1 MNYLDPEY
9 QEFLRRQM
17 LGQTEP
23 VMLDPSLVPPEQV
36 AVNAVAPAA
45 EVEPE
50 PKPMTELEQIQ
61 ARIGQASA
69 QTQDAA
75 KQYQDWLAGLG
86 GRFRSDMERQSQ
98 ALEGASREARD
109 MGLLHQ
115 STGRNLA
122 LLGLKDAAQPYQQM
136 AVQAAQ
142 IQGQAPQKQQQL
154 FSDYLQKVAGLEGR
168 GLESKMEMA
177 GRLEQGARGELTK
190 YQERLANDVRHA
202 QDMAAKAATEE
213 ERLKWKSEEVQRDR
227 ELKLLLASMARDA
240 SAAARDKREDDADR
254 KLDRK
259 MFHADEDYLPT
270 PAELTPAEISGAR
283 AAYKSTKDLRMAIP
297 ELSAMVEKLGRGAK
311 LSPTEL
317 SRASTLA
324 NHIQLSMKGEDQ
336 YGLGVLT
343 GPDLQLLR
351 KAVPDPE
358 TINWSFLMQT
368 GPTRLAQTLDNI
380 NRSYDARMT
389 SLGFKRKSVA
399 GSDIGAKQ
407 KELDEINRKLGE

>member
-17 LGQTEP
+17 LGQAEP

-36 AVNAVAPAA
+36 AASSVAPMA
-45 EVEPE
+45 EVGPE

-98 ALEGASREARD
+98 ALEGASAEARN

-190 YQERLANDVRHA
+190 YQDRLSQEMRHA
-202 QDMAAKAATEE
+202 QSMLMAAKTAEEQRKWQEEMKRLEIASREAQSAAD
-213 ERLKWKSEEVQRDR
+213 RSFRASEGALNRAAKAGGAGGAGGLPNSAKAKLADIIAAEQQIEQLSR
-227 ELKLLLASMARDA
+227 EWDALASGGGSSISSMLPDSKANLYNKKLNSYIQSIGVGLEGGKMTDKDVPKYRAMMPSAR
-240 SAAARDKREDDADR
+240 
-254 KLDRK
+254 
-259 MFHADEDYLPT
+259 
-270 PAELTPAEISGAR
+270 
-283 AAYKSTKDLRMAIP
+283 STKAQKDALIDALRSQAKMKKQAI
-297 ELSAMVEKLGRGAK
+297 
-311 LSPTEL
+311 
-317 SRASTLA
+317 
-324 NHIQLSMKGEDQ
+324 
-336 YGLGVLT
+336 
-343 GPDLQLLR
+343 
-351 KAVPDPE
+351 
-358 TINWSFLMQT
+358 
-368 GPTRLAQTLDNI
+368 
-380 NRSYDARMT
+380 YDAYSGSAPASRE
-389 SLGFKRKSVA
+389 SL
-399 GSDIGAKQ
+399 IE
-407 KELDEINRKLGE
+407 ELRALEGEQ